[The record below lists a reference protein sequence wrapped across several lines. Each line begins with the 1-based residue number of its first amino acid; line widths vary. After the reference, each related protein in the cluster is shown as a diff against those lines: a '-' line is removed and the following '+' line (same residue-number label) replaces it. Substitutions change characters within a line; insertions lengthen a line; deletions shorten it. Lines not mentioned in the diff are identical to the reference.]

1 MATNTLRADRA
12 RAAGARTAWSTLAL
26 LLLLNVMNVVDRNLP
41 FVLIESIRRDIPLSD
56 TQIGLLGG
64 VVFTLIYALVSL
76 PAARLADRANR
87 TRLISAAA
95 VLWTAMTG
103 AAGLANSFLQLAV
116 SRVGLAVGES
126 AIQPAATSL
135 IADLFDRGRRTALSI
150 YFVGTSLGIMVGLGL
165 GGWVSDRYDWRTTFF
180 IFGAGGLLVALLFAA
195 VVREPARVSEVAAV
209 RSPGSWRALFRD
221 PVFRHLAV
229 ASAIFMFT
237 TMSNAHFAPAFMIRR
252 FGMSAGEAGLS
263 FGVLM
268 GLCGVLGT
276 LAGGIVTDRLALRD
290 PRLTLWAPAAAI
302 GLAGPL
308 FLAAW
313 LAPRAD
319 MLLLLLVAPSF
330 LAQMGTGP
338 IVAAVQSA
346 AGPQQRATAV
356 ALLSFGMYAI
366 GGALGPVVTGMIS
379 DALRPQYGAD
389 SLRFGL
395 SLAAALLL
403 WCAAHLVAAARAQGR
418 QG

>member
-1 MATNTLRADRA
+1 MDANIPLS
-12 RAAGARTAWSTLAL
+12 GASQAVSTWVAWRTLAL

-41 FVLIESIRRDIPLSD
+41 FILIESIRKDIPLSD

-76 PAARLADRANR
+76 PAARLADRGNR
-87 TRLISAAA
+87 TYLISGAA

-103 AAGLANSFLQLAV
+103 AAALATSFLQLAV

-135 IADLFDRGRRTALSI
+135 IADLFERGRRTALSI

-165 GGWVSDRYDWRTTFF
+165 GGWVSDRYDWRTTFLVF
-180 IFGAGGLLVALLFAA
+180 AVVGLVIALVFAA
-195 VVREPARVSEVAAV
+195 TVREPVRTGAHAPVAEKG
-209 RSPGSWRALFRD
+209 RWQALFAD
-221 PVFRHLAV
+221 PVFRHLAI

-252 FGMSAGEAGLS
+252 FSMTAGEAGLS

-268 GLCGVLGT
+268 GFCGILGT
-276 LAGGIVTDRLALRD
+276 LAGGVVTDRLAMRD
-290 PRLTLWAPAAAI
+290 PRLTLWAPAIAM

-319 MLLLLLVAPSF
+319 VFLVLLVVPSF

-356 ALLSFGMYAI
+356 ALLSFGMYAV

-379 DALRPQYGAD
+379 DALKPQYGAD

-395 SLAAALLL
+395 GLGAVLLL
-403 WCAAHLVAAARAQGR
+403 WCAAHLIAAARAQGR
-418 QG
+418 RA